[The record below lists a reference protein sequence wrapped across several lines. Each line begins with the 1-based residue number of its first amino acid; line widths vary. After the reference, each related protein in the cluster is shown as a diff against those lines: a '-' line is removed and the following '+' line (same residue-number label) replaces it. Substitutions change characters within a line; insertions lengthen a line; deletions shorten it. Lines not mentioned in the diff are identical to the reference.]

1 MSKKASKNQRRLKV
15 HSRIRRKISG
25 TSARPRLAVF
35 RSLKH
40 FYAQVIDDEAG
51 TTLLAA
57 ATRRD
62 KKSSQPGSSIEAAR
76 KLGTQLAEEAGKK
89 GIETI
94 VFDRGGYIFHGR
106 VKAFAEAARK
116 AGLKF

>member
-1 MSKKASKNQRRLKV
+1 VMSKKASKNQRRLKI

-25 TSARPRLAVF
+25 TDSRPRLAVF
-35 RSLKH
+35 RSLRH
-40 FYAQVIDDEAG
+40 FYAQVIDDSKG

-57 ATRRD
+57 TTQKDRKAKRA
-62 KKSSQPGSSIEAAR
+62 SSVEAAR
-76 KLGTQLAEEAGKK
+76 KLGKELAEEAKKK

-94 VFDRGGYIFHGR
+94 VFDRGGYIYHGR
-106 VKAFAEAARK
+106 VKAFAEAARE